1 MRCPKCGGELTADTE
16 VFTTYRKSVHEGV
29 EIIGCEYC
37 IRSTYADEFFDEEEL
52 YAREK
57 AQDNHINN
65 LWDMSQEMKA
75 LMNYKAGVG
84 NE

>member
-1 MRCPKCGGELTADTE
+1 MRCPNCERELTADTE

-52 YAREK
+52 SAREK
-57 AQDNHINN
+57 AQDDYDNY
-65 LWDMSQEMKA
+65 LGDMNREMKA
-75 LMNYKAGVG
+75 LMSYKGV
-84 NE
+84 